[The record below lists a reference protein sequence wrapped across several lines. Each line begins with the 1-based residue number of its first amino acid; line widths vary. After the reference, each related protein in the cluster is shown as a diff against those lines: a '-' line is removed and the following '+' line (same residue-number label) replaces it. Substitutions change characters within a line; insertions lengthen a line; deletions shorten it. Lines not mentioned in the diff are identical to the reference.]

1 MEIGAIILARK
12 LSESEIWIN
21 KPAWWL
27 KVWIFILM
35 RVNHKDGK
43 VFDRGSNFFSYKMI
57 YDDCFIEDEGI
68 KKTAIDGLIRWLKL
82 TTQITTRKTTRGF
95 IITVCNYATYQD
107 FDTYKNDT
115 RNDTRNET
123 ETKPKRNRNDTINNN
138 ENNDNNENKI
148 ITGEIELKKIPSWL
162 ESRAFEVF
170 GNVPLGNLRDWTEN
184 YEESWIKEAL
194 NKTEA
199 ANVKSVNYTTKI
211 LQDWALNGKEDKQ
224 KPEPAKQG
232 SDKYADRD

>member
-1 MEIGAIILARK
+1 MLLIKIL
-12 LSESEIWIN
+12 
-21 KPAWWL
+21 
-27 KVWIFILM
+27 
-35 RVNHKDGK
+35 
-43 VFDRGSNFFSYKMI
+43 
-57 YDDCFIEDEGI
+57 
-68 KKTAIDGLIRWLKL
+68 TL
-82 TTQITTRKTTRGF
+82 TKTTRE
-95 IITVCNYATYQD
+95 T
-107 FDTYKNDT
+107 T
-115 RNDTRNET
+115 R

-224 KPEPAKQG
+224 KPKPAKQG